1 MVIKAN
7 GEKAMQKLYE
17 VLFYSGDQPL
27 PAYYVFD
34 HFEADNMKEV
44 ENRLAK
50 IMQSVRTQFAIGDEV
65 YDHQIRERLYI
76 IGEDGITS
84 VDKIAV

>member
-1 MVIKAN
+1 MR
-7 GEKAMQKLYE
+7 KLYE
-17 VLFYSGDQPL
+17 VVFYNGDQPL

-34 HFEADNMKEV
+34 QFEADNMKEL
-44 ENRLAK
+44 ENRIAK
-50 IMQSVRTQFAIGDEV
+50 ITQTVRTQFAIEDEV

-84 VDKIAV
+84 VDQIAA

>member
-1 MVIKAN
+1 MK
-7 GEKAMQKLYE
+7 KLYE

-34 HFEADNMKEV
+34 QFEADNVKELG
-44 ENRLAK
+44 NRLSK
-50 IMQSVRTQFAIGDEV
+50 ITKSVRTQFAVGDEV

-76 IGEDGITS
+76 IEEDGMTS
-84 VDKIAV
+84 VDKIAA